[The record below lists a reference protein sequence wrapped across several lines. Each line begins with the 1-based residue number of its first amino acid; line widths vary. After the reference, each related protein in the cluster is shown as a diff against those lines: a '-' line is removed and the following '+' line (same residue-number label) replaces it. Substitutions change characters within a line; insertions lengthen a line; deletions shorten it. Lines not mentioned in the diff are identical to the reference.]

1 MSITS
6 GITSSVKSI
15 ATSKVNG
22 LLGGFPGAAALN
34 GIMGK
39 AFGKLIDG
47 ITSSINTIPIL
58 ADVSA
63 FLNDLGDSV
72 FSALGGLGESFGAE
86 ISDIV
91 DIDGEIIGTES
102 FLDQLGDITSSA
114 FDNINLG
121 QALTDGLLAGNV
133 RAGLDSLINS
143 SVMPAL
149 EGIGET
155 LFDTVAAGTLDQLTD
170 AVGDIPIR
178 LSEDLP
184 GGGLFAGTN
193 IIFKDVAGQATKGV
207 FKQIIRSNGEI
218 DFEEVTGDVA
228 NRFFGHVAN
237 RASTQVTE
245 VLANGQEQVVNQ
257 LLPSGADFL
266 REFPVT
272 EEDLNDPQNI
282 IINDNGDKEFSTGAV
297 FIRAAIAE
305 AKLQEEIA
313 RDGLS
318 PEEISIRTTKFA
330 KPPIV
335 TRGGKPFPV
344 PDLRLPASL
353 GRSAI
358 SAFRNPEGF
367 IKNAATEV
375 GTSLIEKLAVQ
386 VFGSLPIP
394 HGAVI
399 DEGKKP
405 FRFQTNTI
413 IQQSVI
419 QMRGG
424 IAFDLNN
431 AVDETVT
438 TALNPFSEALN
449 NGIESV
455 GEGFFTAVNT
465 VTPDVIR
472 NTETFGTLFG
482 IQETNIDTLDA

>member
-72 FSALGGLGESFGAE
+72 FSALGGLGEAFGGE
-86 ISDIV
+86 LSDIV

-102 FLDQLGDITSSA
+102 FLDQLTDITSSA

-143 SVMPAL
+143 SLMPAL

-184 GGGLFAGTN
+184 GGELVAGTN
-193 IIFKDVAGQATKGV
+193 IIFKDVVGQTTKGV

-218 DFEEVTGDVA
+218 DFKELAPDVA

-318 PEEISIRTTKFA
+318 PEEISIRTTNFA
-330 KPPIV
+330 DLKIKK
-335 TRGGKPFPV
+335 GGKQFPV

-353 GRSAI
+353 GRASVSAI
-358 SAFRNPEGF
+358 RNPEGF

-375 GTSLIEKLAVQ
+375 GTSLIERLAVQ

-424 IAFDLNN
+424 IEFDLNN
-431 AVDETVT
+431 AVDEAVT
-438 TALNPFSEALN
+438 TALNPFSDALN

-482 IQETNIDTLDA
+482 IQETNIDTLD

>member
-72 FSALGGLGESFGAE
+72 FSALGGLGEAFGGE
-86 ISDIV
+86 LSDIV

-102 FLDQLGDITSSA
+102 FLDQLTDITSSA

-184 GGGLFAGTN
+184 GGELFAGTN
-193 IIFKDVAGQATKGV
+193 FVINTL
-207 FKQIIRSNGEI
+207 
-218 DFEEVTGDVA
+218 TGDVVKQVIRDGKVDTEKLTA
-228 NRFFGHVAN
+228 NAAN
-237 RASTQVTE
+237 QLLKRVSGAAFTQVNG
-245 VLANGQEQVVNQ
+245 ANH

-305 AKLQEEIA
+305 AKLQEDIK
-313 RDGLS
+313 RFGFS
-318 PEEISIRTTKFA
+318 PEEISLQTTNFA
-330 KPPIV
+330 DLKIKKV
-335 TRGGKPFPV
+335 DSSGNLQTFPV

-367 IKNAATEV
+367 IKNAATPIV
-375 GTSLIEKLAVQ
+375 TSLIERLAVQ

-405 FRFQTNTI
+405 FRFQPNTI

-424 IAFDLNN
+424 IEFDLNN
-431 AVDETVT
+431 AVDEAVT
-438 TALNPFSEALN
+438 TALNPFSDALN

-455 GEGFFTAVNT
+455 GEGFSTAVNT
-465 VTPDVIR
+465 ITPDVIR

>member
-1 MSITS
+1 M
-6 GITSSVKSI
+6 
-15 ATSKVNG
+15 
-22 LLGGFPGAAALN
+22 
-34 GIMGK
+34 
-39 AFGKLIDG
+39 
-47 ITSSINTIPIL
+47 
-58 ADVSA
+58 
-63 FLNDLGDSV
+63 
-72 FSALGGLGESFGAE
+72 
-86 ISDIV
+86 
-91 DIDGEIIGTES
+91 
-102 FLDQLGDITSSA
+102 
-114 FDNINLG
+114 
-121 QALTDGLLAGNV
+121 LAGNV

-184 GGGLFAGTN
+184 GGELFAGTN
-193 IIFKDVAGQATKGV
+193 FVINTL
-207 FKQIIRSNGEI
+207 
-218 DFEEVTGDVA
+218 TGDVVKQVIRDGKVDTEKLTA
-228 NRFFGHVAN
+228 NAAN
-237 RASTQVTE
+237 QLLKRVSGAAFTQVNG
-245 VLANGQEQVVNQ
+245 ANH

-305 AKLQEEIA
+305 AKLQEDIK
-313 RDGLS
+313 RFGFS
-318 PEEISIRTTKFA
+318 PEEISLQTTNFA
-330 KPPIV
+330 DLKIKKV
-335 TRGGKPFPV
+335 DSSGNLQTFPV

-367 IKNAATEV
+367 IKNAATPIV
-375 GTSLIEKLAVQ
+375 TSLIERLAVQ

-399 DEGKKP
+399 GEAPKP
-405 FRFQTNTI
+405 FRFQPNTI

-424 IAFDLNN
+424 IEFDLNN
-431 AVDETVT
+431 AVDEAVT
-438 TALNPFSEALN
+438 TALNPFSDALN

>member
-72 FSALGGLGESFGAE
+72 FSALGGLGEAFGGE
-86 ISDIV
+86 LSDIV

-184 GGGLFAGTN
+184 GGELFAGTN
-193 IIFKDVAGQATKGV
+193 FVINTL
-207 FKQIIRSNGEI
+207 
-218 DFEEVTGDVA
+218 TGDVVKQVIRDGKVDTEKLTA
-228 NRFFGHVAN
+228 NAAN
-237 RASTQVTE
+237 QLLKRVSGAAFTQVNG
-245 VLANGQEQVVNQ
+245 ANH

-318 PEEISIRTTKFA
+318 PEEISIRTTNFA
-330 KPPIV
+330 DLKIKKV
-335 TRGGKPFPV
+335 DSSGNLQTFPV

-367 IKNAATEV
+367 IKNAATPIV
-375 GTSLIEKLAVQ
+375 TSLIERLAVQ

-399 DEGKKP
+399 GEAPKP
-405 FRFQTNTI
+405 FRFQPNTI

-424 IAFDLNN
+424 IEFDLNN
-431 AVDETVT
+431 AVDEAVT
-438 TALNPFSEALN
+438 TALNPFSDALN

>member
-72 FSALGGLGESFGAE
+72 FSALGGLGEAFGGE
-86 ISDIV
+86 LSDIV

-102 FLDQLGDITSSA
+102 FLDQLTDITSSA

-184 GGGLFAGTN
+184 GGELFAGTN
-193 IIFKDVAGQATKGV
+193 FVINTL
-207 FKQIIRSNGEI
+207 
-218 DFEEVTGDVA
+218 TGDVVKQVIRDGKVDTEKLTA
-228 NRFFGHVAN
+228 NAAN
-237 RASTQVTE
+237 QLLKRVSGAAFTQVNG
-245 VLANGQEQVVNQ
+245 ANH

-305 AKLQEEIA
+305 AKLQEDIK
-313 RDGLS
+313 RFGFS
-318 PEEISIRTTKFA
+318 PEEISLQTTNFA
-330 KPPIV
+330 DLKIKKV
-335 TRGGKPFPV
+335 DSSGNLQTFPV

-367 IKNAATEV
+367 IKNAATPIV
-375 GTSLIEKLAVQ
+375 TSLIERLAVQ

-399 DEGKKP
+399 GEAPKP
-405 FRFQTNTI
+405 FRFQPNTI

-424 IAFDLNN
+424 IEFDLNN
-431 AVDETVT
+431 AVDEAVT
-438 TALNPFSEALN
+438 TALNPFSDALN

-482 IQETNIDTLDA
+482 IQKTNIDTLD

>member
-1 MSITS
+1 MARFFITPRE
-6 GITSSVKSI
+6 INFINDI
-15 ATSKVNG
+15 AKELV
-22 LLGGFPGAAALN
+22 
-34 GIMGK
+34 
-39 AFGKLIDG
+39 
-47 ITSSINTIPIL
+47 
-58 ADVSA
+58 
-63 FLNDLGDSV
+63 
-72 FSALGGLGESFGAE
+72 
-86 ISDIV
+86 
-91 DIDGEIIGTES
+91 
-102 FLDQLGDITSSA
+102 
-114 FDNINLG
+114 
-121 QALTDGLLAGNV
+121 
-133 RAGLDSLINS
+133 
-143 SVMPAL
+143 
-149 EGIGET
+149 
-155 LFDTVAAGTLDQLTD
+155 
-170 AVGDIPIR
+170 
-178 LSEDLP
+178 
-184 GGGLFAGTN
+184 
-193 IIFKDVAGQATKGV
+193 KDVVGQTTKGV
-207 FKQIIRSNGEI
+207 FKKIIRSNGEI
-218 DFEEVTGDVA
+218 DFKELAPDVA
-228 NRFFGHVAN
+228 NRFLGHVAN

-305 AKLQEEIA
+305 AKLQEDIK
-313 RDGLS
+313 RFGFS
-318 PEEISIRTTKFA
+318 PEEISLQTTNFA
-330 KPPIV
+330 DLKIKKV
-335 TRGGKPFPV
+335 DSSGNLQTFPV

-367 IKNAATEV
+367 IKNAATPIV
-375 GTSLIEKLAVQ
+375 TSLIERLAVQ

-399 DEGKKP
+399 GEAPKP
-405 FRFQTNTI
+405 FRFQPNTI

-424 IAFDLNN
+424 IEFDLNN
-431 AVDETVT
+431 AVDEAVT
-438 TALNPFSEALN
+438 TALNPFSDALN

>member
-155 LFDTVAAGTLDQLTD
+155 LLIQL
-170 AVGDIPIR
+170 R
-178 LSEDLP
+178 
-184 GGGLFAGTN
+184 
-193 IIFKDVAGQATKGV
+193 
-207 FKQIIRSNGEI
+207 
-218 DFEEVTGDVA
+218 
-228 NRFFGHVAN
+228 
-237 RASTQVTE
+237 
-245 VLANGQEQVVNQ
+245 QEH
-257 LLPSGADFL
+257 S
-266 REFPVT
+266 
-272 EEDLNDPQNI
+272 
-282 IINDNGDKEFSTGAV
+282 IN
-297 FIRAAIAE
+297 
-305 AKLQEEIA
+305 
-313 RDGLS
+313 
-318 PEEISIRTTKFA
+318 
-330 KPPIV
+330 
-335 TRGGKPFPV
+335 
-344 PDLRLPASL
+344 
-353 GRSAI
+353 
-358 SAFRNPEGF
+358 
-367 IKNAATEV
+367 
-375 GTSLIEKLAVQ
+375 
-386 VFGSLPIP
+386 
-394 HGAVI
+394 
-399 DEGKKP
+399 
-405 FRFQTNTI
+405 
-413 IQQSVI
+413 
-419 QMRGG
+419 
-424 IAFDLNN
+424 
-431 AVDETVT
+431 
-438 TALNPFSEALN
+438 
-449 NGIESV
+449 
-455 GEGFFTAVNT
+455 
-465 VTPDVIR
+465 
-472 NTETFGTLFG
+472 
-482 IQETNIDTLDA
+482 

>member
-47 ITSSINTIPIL
+47 IASSINTIPIL

-143 SVMPAL
+143 SVMPVL
-149 EGIGET
+149 EGVGET
-155 LFDTVAAGTLDQLTD
+155 LFDTIAAGTLDQLTD

-193 IIFKDVAGQATKGV
+193 IIFKDVAGQATKGL
-207 FKQIIRSNGEI
+207 FKQVIRGGEI

-318 PEEISIRTTKFA
+318 PEEISIRTTNFA
-330 KPPIV
+330 DLKIKK
-335 TRGGKPFPV
+335 GGKQFPV

-353 GRSAI
+353 GRAAV

-375 GTSLIEKLAVQ
+375 GTSLIERLAVQ

-405 FRFQTNTI
+405 FRFQPNTI

-424 IAFDLNN
+424 IEFDLNN
-431 AVDETVT
+431 AVDEAVT
-438 TALNPFSEALN
+438 TALNPFSDALN

>member
-72 FSALGGLGESFGAE
+72 FSALGGLGEAFGGE
-86 ISDIV
+86 LSDIV

-184 GGGLFAGTN
+184 GGELFAGTN
-193 IIFKDVAGQATKGV
+193 FVINTL
-207 FKQIIRSNGEI
+207 
-218 DFEEVTGDVA
+218 TGDVVKQVIRDGKVDTEKLTA
-228 NRFFGHVAN
+228 NAAN
-237 RASTQVTE
+237 QLLKRVSGAAFTQVNG
-245 VLANGQEQVVNQ
+245 ANH

-305 AKLQEEIA
+305 AKLQEDIK
-313 RDGLS
+313 RFGFS
-318 PEEISIRTTKFA
+318 PEEISLQTTNFA
-330 KPPIV
+330 DLKIKKV
-335 TRGGKPFPV
+335 DSSGNLQTFPV

-375 GTSLIEKLAVQ
+375 GTSLIERLAVQ

-399 DEGKKP
+399 GEAPKP
-405 FRFQTNTI
+405 FRFQPNTI

-424 IAFDLNN
+424 IEFDLNN
-431 AVDETVT
+431 AVDEAVT
-438 TALNPFSEALN
+438 TALNPFSDALN

-482 IQETNIDTLDA
+482 IQKTNIDTLD

>member
-72 FSALGGLGESFGAE
+72 FSALGGLGEAFGGE
-86 ISDIV
+86 LSDIV

-102 FLDQLGDITSSA
+102 FLDQLTDITSSA

-184 GGGLFAGTN
+184 GGELFAGTN
-193 IIFKDVAGQATKGV
+193 FVINTL
-207 FKQIIRSNGEI
+207 
-218 DFEEVTGDVA
+218 TGDVVKQVIRDGKVDTEKLTA
-228 NRFFGHVAN
+228 NAAN
-237 RASTQVTE
+237 QLLKRVSGAAFTQVNG
-245 VLANGQEQVVNQ
+245 ANH

-305 AKLQEEIA
+305 AKLQEDIK
-313 RDGLS
+313 RFGFS
-318 PEEISIRTTKFA
+318 PEEISLQTTNFA
-330 KPPIV
+330 DLKIKKV
-335 TRGGKPFPV
+335 DSSGNLQTFPV

-367 IKNAATEV
+367 IKNAATPIV
-375 GTSLIEKLAVQ
+375 TSLIERLAVQ

-405 FRFQTNTI
+405 FRFQPNTI

-424 IAFDLNN
+424 IEFDLNN
-431 AVDETVT
+431 AVDEAVT
-438 TALNPFSEALN
+438 TALNPFSDALN

>member
-72 FSALGGLGESFGAE
+72 FSALGGLGEAFGGE
-86 ISDIV
+86 LSDIV

-102 FLDQLGDITSSA
+102 FLDQLTDITSSA

-184 GGGLFAGTN
+184 GGELFAGTN
-193 IIFKDVAGQATKGV
+193 FVINTL
-207 FKQIIRSNGEI
+207 
-218 DFEEVTGDVA
+218 TGDVVKQVIRDGKVDTEKLTA
-228 NRFFGHVAN
+228 NAAN
-237 RASTQVTE
+237 QLLKRVSGAAFTQVNG
-245 VLANGQEQVVNQ
+245 ANH

-305 AKLQEEIA
+305 AKLQEDIK
-313 RDGLS
+313 RFGFS
-318 PEEISIRTTKFA
+318 PEEISLQTTNFA
-330 KPPIV
+330 DLKIKKV
-335 TRGGKPFPV
+335 DSSGNLQTFPV

-367 IKNAATEV
+367 IKNAATPIV
-375 GTSLIEKLAVQ
+375 TSLIERLAVQ

-399 DEGKKP
+399 GEAPKP
-405 FRFQTNTI
+405 FRFQPNTI

-424 IAFDLNN
+424 IEFDLNN
-431 AVDETVT
+431 AVDEAVT
-438 TALNPFSEALN
+438 TALNPFSDALN

-455 GEGFFTAVNT
+455 GEGFSTAVNT
-465 VTPDVIR
+465 ITPDVIR

-482 IQETNIDTLDA
+482 IQKTNIDTLD

>member
-72 FSALGGLGESFGAE
+72 FSALGGLGEAFGGE
-86 ISDIV
+86 LSDIV

-102 FLDQLGDITSSA
+102 FLDQLTDITSSA

-184 GGGLFAGTN
+184 GGELFAGTN
-193 IIFKDVAGQATKGV
+193 FVINTL
-207 FKQIIRSNGEI
+207 
-218 DFEEVTGDVA
+218 TGDVVKQVIRDGKVDTEKLTA
-228 NRFFGHVAN
+228 NAAN
-237 RASTQVTE
+237 QLLKRVSGAAFTQVNG
-245 VLANGQEQVVNQ
+245 ANH

-305 AKLQEEIA
+305 AKLQEDIK
-313 RDGLS
+313 RFGFS
-318 PEEISIRTTKFA
+318 PEEISLQTTNFA
-330 KPPIV
+330 DLKIKKV
-335 TRGGKPFPV
+335 DSSGNLQTFPV

-367 IKNAATEV
+367 IKNAATPIV
-375 GTSLIEKLAVQ
+375 TSLIERLAVQ

-399 DEGKKP
+399 GEAPKP
-405 FRFQTNTI
+405 FRFQPNTI

-424 IAFDLNN
+424 IEFDLNN
-431 AVDETVT
+431 AVDEAVT
-438 TALNPFSEALN
+438 TALNPFSDALN

-455 GEGFFTAVNT
+455 GEGFSTAVNT
-465 VTPDVIR
+465 ITPDVIR

>member
-47 ITSSINTIPIL
+47 IASSINTIPIL

-72 FSALGGLGESFGAE
+72 FSALGGLGEAFGGE

-102 FLDQLGDITSSA
+102 FLDQLGDIASSA
-114 FDNINLG
+114 FENINLG

-143 SVMPAL
+143 SLMPAL

-155 LFDTVAAGTLDQLTD
+155 LFDTIAAGTLDQLTD

-184 GGGLFAGTN
+184 GGELIAGTN
-193 IIFKDVAGQATKGV
+193 IIIKDVVGQTTKGV
-207 FKQIIRSNGEI
+207 FKQVIEDGEI
-218 DFEEVTGDVA
+218 NLKEVAPDVA
-228 NRFFGHVAN
+228 NRFLARVASA
-237 RASTQVTE
+237 ASTQVTE

-335 TRGGKPFPV
+335 TRGGKSFPV

-353 GRSAI
+353 GRAAV
-358 SAFRNPEGF
+358 SAFRDPEGF

-394 HGAVI
+394 QGSVI
-399 DEGKKP
+399 SEGKKT
-405 FRFQTNTI
+405 FRFQPNTGI
-413 IQQSVI
+413 SGVI
-419 QMRGG
+419 DQMVGG

-431 AVDETVT
+431 AVDEAVT

>member
-72 FSALGGLGESFGAE
+72 FSALGGLGEAFGGE
-86 ISDIV
+86 LSDIV

-102 FLDQLGDITSSA
+102 FLDQLTDITSSA

-184 GGGLFAGTN
+184 GGELFAGTN
-193 IIFKDVAGQATKGV
+193 FVINTL
-207 FKQIIRSNGEI
+207 
-218 DFEEVTGDVA
+218 TGDVVKQVIRDGKVDTEKLTA
-228 NRFFGHVAN
+228 NAAN
-237 RASTQVTE
+237 QLLKRVSGAAFTQVNG
-245 VLANGQEQVVNQ
+245 ANH

-305 AKLQEEIA
+305 AKLQEDIK
-313 RDGLS
+313 RFGFS
-318 PEEISIRTTKFA
+318 PEEISLQTTNFA
-330 KPPIV
+330 DLKIKKV
-335 TRGGKPFPV
+335 DSSGNLQTFPV

-367 IKNAATEV
+367 IKNAATPIV
-375 GTSLIEKLAVQ
+375 TSLIERLAVQ

-399 DEGKKP
+399 GEAPKP
-405 FRFQTNTI
+405 FRFQPNTI

-424 IAFDLNN
+424 IEFDLNN
-431 AVDETVT
+431 AVDEAVT
-438 TALNPFSEALN
+438 TALNPFSDALN

>member
-72 FSALGGLGESFGAE
+72 FSALGGLGEAFGGE
-86 ISDIV
+86 LSDIV

-184 GGGLFAGTN
+184 GGELFAGTN
-193 IIFKDVAGQATKGV
+193 FVINTL
-207 FKQIIRSNGEI
+207 
-218 DFEEVTGDVA
+218 TGDVVKQVIRDGKVDTEKLTA
-228 NRFFGHVAN
+228 NAAN
-237 RASTQVTE
+237 QLLKRVSGAAFTQVNG
-245 VLANGQEQVVNQ
+245 ANH

-305 AKLQEEIA
+305 AKLQEDIK
-313 RDGLS
+313 RFGFS
-318 PEEISIRTTKFA
+318 PEEISLQTTNFA
-330 KPPIV
+330 DLKIKKV
-335 TRGGKPFPV
+335 DSSGNLQTFPV

-367 IKNAATEV
+367 IKNAATPIV
-375 GTSLIEKLAVQ
+375 TSLIERLAVQ

-399 DEGKKP
+399 GEAPKP
-405 FRFQTNTI
+405 FRFQPNN
-413 IQQSVI
+413 VI
-419 QMRGG
+419 SGVVDEMIRET
-424 IAFDLNN
+424 AVNLNN
-431 AVDETVT
+431 AADKAVT
-438 TALNPFSEALN
+438 TALNSFSEVIP
-449 NGIESV
+449 NGIEV
-455 GEGFFTAVNT
+455 IEDAFFTDSIEQFLLT
-465 VTPDVIR
+465 GSTK
-472 NTETFGTLFG
+472 G

>member
-47 ITSSINTIPIL
+47 VASSINTIPIL

-72 FSALGGLGESFGAE
+72 FSALGGLGEAFGGE
-86 ISDIV
+86 LSDIV

-102 FLDQLGDITSSA
+102 FLDQLTDITSSA

-149 EGIGET
+149 EGVGET

-170 AVGDIPIR
+170 TIGDIPIR

-184 GGGLFAGTN
+184 GGELIAGTN
-193 IIFKDVAGQATKGV
+193 IIFKDVAGQATKGL
-207 FKQIIRSNGEI
+207 FKQVIRGGEI
-218 DFEEVTGDVA
+218 NFEQIGNNAA
-228 NRFFGHVAN
+228 NQALNQFSN
-237 RASTQVTE
+237 RAFAQVTE
-245 VLANGQEQVVNQ
+245 TLANGQEQVVNQ

-282 IINDNGDKEFSTGAV
+282 IINDDGVKEFSTGVV

-305 AKLQEEIA
+305 AKIKEEIS

-318 PEEISIRTTKFA
+318 EEEISVKTTNFA
-330 KPPIV
+330 DLKIKK
-335 TRGGKPFPV
+335 GGKTFPV

-353 GRSAI
+353 GRSAV
-358 SAFRNPEGF
+358 SAIRNPEGF

-394 HGAVI
+394 QGSVI
-399 DEGKKP
+399 SEGKKS
-405 FRFQTNTI
+405 FRFQPNTGI
-413 IQQSVI
+413 SGVI
-419 QMRGG
+419 DQMVGG

-431 AVDETVT
+431 AVDGAVT
-438 TALNPFSEALN
+438 TALNPFSDALN
-449 NGIESV
+449 NGLESV

-482 IQETNIDTLDA
+482 IQETNIDTLD

>member
-72 FSALGGLGESFGAE
+72 FSALGGLGEAFGAE

-91 DIDGEIIGTES
+91 DVDGEIIGTES

-143 SVMPAL
+143 SVMPVL
-149 EGIGET
+149 EGVGET
-155 LFDTVAAGTLDQLTD
+155 LFDTIAAGTLDQLTD

-184 GGGLFAGTN
+184 GGELIAGTN
-193 IIFKDVAGQATKGV
+193 IIFKDVAGQATKGL
-207 FKQIIRSNGEI
+207 FKQVIRGGEI
-218 DFEEVTGDVA
+218 NFEQIGNNAA
-228 NRFFGHVAN
+228 NQAFKQFSN
-237 RASTQVTE
+237 RAFAQVTE
-245 VLANGQEQVVNQ
+245 TLANGQKQVVHQ

-305 AKLQEEIA
+305 AKIQEEIS

-318 PEEISIRTTKFA
+318 PEEISIRTTNFA
-330 KPPIV
+330 DLKIKK
-335 TRGGKPFPV
+335 GGKQFPV

-353 GRSAI
+353 GRAAVSAI
-358 SAFRNPEGF
+358 RNPEGF
-367 IKNAATEV
+367 IKNAATEI
-375 GTSLIEKLAVQ
+375 GTSLIEKIALQ

-424 IAFDLNN
+424 IEFDLNN
-431 AVDETVT
+431 AVDEAVT
-438 TALNPFSEALN
+438 TALNPFSDALN

-455 GEGFFTAVNT
+455 GKGFFTAVNT

-482 IQETNIDTLDA
+482 IQKTNIDTLD

>member
-15 ATSKVNG
+15 ATSKING
-22 LLGGFPGAAALN
+22 ILGGFPGAAALN

-72 FSALGGLGESFGAE
+72 FSALGGLGEAFGGE
-86 ISDIV
+86 LSDIV

-102 FLDQLGDITSSA
+102 FLDQLTDITSSA

-121 QALTDGLLAGNV
+121 QALTDGLLSGNV

-143 SVMPAL
+143 SLMPAL

-184 GGGLFAGTN
+184 GGELVAGTN
-193 IIFKDVAGQATKGV
+193 IIFKDVVGQTTKGV

-218 DFEEVTGDVA
+218 DFKELAPDVA

-318 PEEISIRTTKFA
+318 PEEISIRTTNFA
-330 KPPIV
+330 DLKIKK
-335 TRGGKPFPV
+335 GGKQFPV

-353 GRSAI
+353 GRASVSAI
-358 SAFRNPEGF
+358 RNPEGF
-367 IKNAATEV
+367 IKNAATEI
-375 GTSLIEKLAVQ
+375 GTSLIEKIALQ

-394 HGAVI
+394 QGSVI
-399 DEGKKP
+399 SEGKNP

-424 IAFDLNN
+424 IEFDLNN
-431 AVDETVT
+431 AVDEAVT
-438 TALNPFSEALN
+438 TALNPFSDALN

-455 GEGFFTAVNT
+455 GKGFFTAVNT

-482 IQETNIDTLDA
+482 IQKTNIDTLD